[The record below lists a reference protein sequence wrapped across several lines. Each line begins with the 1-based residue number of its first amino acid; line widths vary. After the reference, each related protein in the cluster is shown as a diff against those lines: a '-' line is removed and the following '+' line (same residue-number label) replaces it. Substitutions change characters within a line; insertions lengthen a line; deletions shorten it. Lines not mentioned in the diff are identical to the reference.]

1 MGVNGSP
8 NAPVKSYNKD
18 SLTNCQF
25 RALLV
30 HVSSARPALQHD
42 TPAYV
47 LESGGEQSCR
57 RCFLKQRR
65 FLYNF
70 IQAAIT
76 AKQQ

>member
-30 HVSSARPALQHD
+30 HVSSARPALQHG
-42 TPAYV
+42 TAGFM
-47 LESGGEQSCR
+47 LECGAIMPKL
-57 RCFLKQRR
+57 FLSNM
-65 FLYNF
+65 FLEATSVF
-70 IQAAIT
+70 V
-76 AKQQ
+76 